1 MPSVCIAEQVR
12 DFPPPAIL
20 PHYDLN
26 IRYPTTTLT
35 LYNKLPY
42 TILYYTILEL
52 CRILDSIIKRKN
64 KLGAQANE
72 CIESL
77 LPEIFASISKTLS
90 LMLAGAKTTT
100 TTTSAVGD
108 EAEKKVVPP
117 SWPPAKRIKP
127 VLQCAKTLVEWVQSA
142 VLVKKEDWVAKSS
155 MDMVTLLRQYPGK
168 ETPAGSGDHKH
179 ESKDKDK
186 DKNKDSNKGQSAA
199 PSTTPTV
206 SGFSPVVAKLVE
218 NICALLTPLTHSHH
232 RGATISTTTTV
243 QIKNKGKDAVPSSD
257 KGDKGKVKGKEAATA
272 ADSKESKVKGKKK
285 DTPAGTTTEAG
296 EPDRSKH
303 SNKRELES
311 REDNSASSAPEA
323 GDEKAAAKKM
333 KKSSRKDK
341 AAPLEGAGEAHTV
354 VEDKESHVSSSSQEL
369 NQGKR
374 EAVQDNQS
382 ADTHKKSKKRK
393 QDSN

>member
-1 MPSVCIAEQVR
+1 
-12 DFPPPAIL
+12 
-20 PHYDLN
+20 
-26 IRYPTTTLT
+26 
-35 LYNKLPY
+35 
-42 TILYYTILEL
+42 
-52 CRILDSIIKRKN
+52 
-64 KLGAQANE
+64 
-72 CIESL
+72 
-77 LPEIFASISKTLS
+77 
-90 LMLAGAKTTT
+90 MLAGAKTTT
-100 TTTSAVGD
+100 TTTSTSAVGD
-108 EAEKKVVPP
+108 EAEKKVAPP

-127 VLQCAKTLVEWVQSA
+127 VLQCAKTMVEWVQSA

-186 DKNKDSNKGQSAA
+186 DKDKNKDSNKGQSAA

-218 NICALLTPLTHSHH
+218 NICALLTPLTHSHQG
-232 RGATISTTTTV
+232 GATISTTTTTTTV
-243 QIKNKGKDAVPSSD
+243 QIKNKGKGAVPSSD

-285 DTPAGTTTEAG
+285 DTPASTTTEAG

>member
-1 MPSVCIAEQVR
+1 
-12 DFPPPAIL
+12 
-20 PHYDLN
+20 
-26 IRYPTTTLT
+26 
-35 LYNKLPY
+35 
-42 TILYYTILEL
+42 
-52 CRILDSIIKRKN
+52 
-64 KLGAQANE
+64 
-72 CIESL
+72 
-77 LPEIFASISKTLS
+77 
-90 LMLAGAKTTT
+90 MLAGAKTTT
-100 TTTSAVGD
+100 TSTTTSAVGD
-108 EAEKKVVPP
+108 EAEKKVAPP

-127 VLQCAKTLVEWVQSA
+127 VLQCAKTMVEWLQSA

-179 ESKDKDK
+179 ESKDRDK

-206 SGFSPVVAKLVE
+206 SGYSPVVAKLVE
-218 NICALLTPLTHSHH
+218 NICALLTPLAHPHQ
-232 RGATISTTTTV
+232 GGETISTTTTTTTTTTV
-243 QIKNKGKDAVPSSD
+243 QIKNKGKGAVPSSD
-257 KGDKGKVKGKEAATA
+257 KGDKGKVKGKEAVTA

-285 DTPAGTTTEAG
+285 DTPAGTTTTTTEAG

-303 SNKRELES
+303 SKKRELES
-311 REDNSASSAPEA
+311 REVNSASSAPEA

-341 AAPLEGAGEAHTV
+341 AAPLEGAGEAHTA

-382 ADTHKKSKKRK
+382 ADTHKKRK